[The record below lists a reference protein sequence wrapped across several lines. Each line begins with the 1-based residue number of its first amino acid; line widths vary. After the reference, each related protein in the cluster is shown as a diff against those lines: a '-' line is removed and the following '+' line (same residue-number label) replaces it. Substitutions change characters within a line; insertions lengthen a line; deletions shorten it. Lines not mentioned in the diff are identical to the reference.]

1 MNVQTAGREPWPTW
15 ATMLVVLLAI
25 LVIATVL
32 PWLLMGLAMAAGCTG
47 MMSGMQMP
55 TPGMMPTR

>member
-1 MNVQTAGREPWPTW
+1 MNVQAAGREPWPTW
-15 ATMLVVLLAI
+15 ATMLVVLLAV

-32 PWLLMGLAMAAGCTG
+32 PWLVMGFAMATGCTG

-55 TPGMMPTR
+55 MPNMMPMR